1 MPFISY
7 TKALHFEW
15 QAERG
20 ARVRARERAVTN
32 RSRVSFLTP
41 HPPLK
46 KRRVKRVNK
55 IEAMYESAGVRAKV
69 KRYACC

>member
-7 TKALHFEW
+7 TKARHFEW

-20 ARVRARERAVTN
+20 GEYARVF
-32 RSRVSFLTP
+32 SP
-41 HPPLK
+41 PPLTSAK
-46 KRRVKRVNK
+46 KRLIKRVNK
-55 IEAMYESAGVRAKV
+55 IEAMYETARVSVKV